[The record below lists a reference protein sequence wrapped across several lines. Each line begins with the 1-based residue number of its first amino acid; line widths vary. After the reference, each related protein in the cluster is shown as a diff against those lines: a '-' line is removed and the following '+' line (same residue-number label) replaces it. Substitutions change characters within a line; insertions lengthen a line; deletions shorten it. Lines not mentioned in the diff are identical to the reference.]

1 MFFLQFCE
9 YLNHGALVA
18 SRFRAL
24 VRCAR
29 GPACAH
35 DSTRVRIRI
44 CRVYGLVLT
53 RNVFI
58 IREFSLSLCFLPR
71 ECVSSVHHRASH
83 SAAPS
88 AATKPAARSRHS
100 SVLRCSLSSA
110 RLWPTAPAP
119 PPALQPAPLQKVEG
133 WHRDSSGKGRPP
145 PWHCVDCAANGN
157 QTKLLLLYGEQLGD
171 PASTP

>member
-1 MFFLQFCE
+1 M
-9 YLNHGALVA
+9 A

-58 IREFSLSLCFLPR
+58 IRAFSLSLFFTRVRITDIVPVREFRLCFLFLA
-71 ECVSSVHHRASH
+71 RA
-83 SAAPS
+83 
-88 AATKPAARSRHS
+88 
-100 SVLRCSLSSA
+100 L
-110 RLWPTAPAP
+110 
-119 PPALQPAPLQKVEG
+119 
-133 WHRDSSGKGRPP
+133 
-145 PWHCVDCAANGN
+145 
-157 QTKLLLLYGEQLGD
+157 
-171 PASTP
+171 